1 MSPGFAAPGF
11 AAAGLA
17 AEEHSAKN
25 QPAEAPSDR
34 APEHICLWCPN
45 CAARLE
51 SSRCKLVCRRCGYY
65 MSCADYY

>member
-1 MSPGFAAPGF
+1 MSPGFAADGF
-11 AAAGLA
+11 A
-17 AEEHSAKN
+17 AEEHSAEN
-25 QPAEAPSDR
+25 SFPEARSDG
-34 APEHICLWCPN
+34 APEHTCLWCPN

>member
-1 MSPGFAAPGF
+1 MSPTRPVETVPVDDQQPFST
-11 AAAGLA
+11 
-17 AEEHSAKN
+17 EHT
-25 QPAEAPSDR
+25 
-34 APEHICLWCPN
+34 CLWCPN

>member
-1 MSPGFAAPGF
+1 MSPNIAADK
-11 AAAGLA
+11 
-17 AEEHSAKN
+17 HSAGA
-25 QPAEAPSDR
+25 QSDR
-34 APEHICLWCPN
+34 AAEHTCLWCPT

>member
-1 MSPGFAAPGF
+1 MPSGFTAQKKPV
-11 AAAGLA
+11 
-17 AEEHSAKN
+17 ETRN
-25 QPAEAPSDR
+25 DR
-34 APEHICLWCPN
+34 ASEHMCEWCPN

>member
-1 MSPGFAAPGF
+1 MPPKIAAETEPVDARSERAAP
-11 AAAGLA
+11 
-17 AEEHSAKN
+17 
-25 QPAEAPSDR
+25 PA
-34 APEHICLWCPN
+34 CVWCPN